1 MTTAKTKTEAKAKE
15 AFEKTQEFTSKQ
27 IISSEKA
34 MESAIEFN
42 AALFK
47 NSETVT
53 KKMYSNYLSNVA
65 AGFEGMKALNKVTDV
80 SEYYKVASKNSAE
93 ASERFMEQSKEL
105 VELSGK
111 MVKETAEAGQTAYSK
126 SFAASL

>member
-1 MTTAKTKTEAKAKE
+1 MATAKTKTEAKAKE

-27 IISSEKA
+27 ITSSEKA
-34 MESAIEFN
+34 MESMIEFN
-42 AALFK
+42 AAVFK
-47 NSETVT
+47 NSETVA
-53 KKMYSNYLSNVA
+53 KKVYDNYLANVA
-65 AGFEGMKALNKVTDV
+65 AGFESMKALNKVGDV

-111 MVKETAEAGQTAYSK
+111 MVKETAEAGQNAYSK